1 MIGVS
6 ADNSFHF
13 QKMKKKIQRNENE
26 AQHPHSSSVKCK
38 DFVFLGSIEL
48 HVSKKAILSRLW
60 G

>member
-26 AQHPHSSSVKCK
+26 AKHPHLSSVKCK
-38 DFVFLGSIEL
+38 DFVFLSFIEFRGEKS
-48 HVSKKAILSRLW
+48 VIFGRL
-60 G
+60 

>member
-26 AQHPHSSSVKCK
+26 AKYPYSSSVKGK
-38 DFVFLGSIEL
+38 EFVFLWFIEL
-48 HVSKKAILSRLW
+48 HGEKSVIFGRL
-60 G
+60 